1 VRDDRFVAIESSG
14 KKFRAVVQ
22 LKGVKRHSNFVPTRA
37 EAKVLEAQLML
48 SMGGSPVQ
56 GAHTVAEVVAGYI
69 ADSAGRL
76 SPGTIDFYQ
85 KGEKA
90 LPATFLARQVADVK
104 PVVVDAL
111 YSELRAGGASEHK
124 IQKVHRLLSAAF
136 ERALRYEWLASNP
149 CRLATKPR
157 PHTEEIR
164 PPSSDEVWE
173 IILKAALVNEDLGV
187 CLLLAAATGMRRGEL
202 VALQWRDIGKGQ
214 ITIRRSL
221 VEDKSKKLH
230 IRQTKTGTRGHRT
243 IAVDSDTMYAL
254 EAVSE
259 RHAADALRT
268 GLPPAVWCFTREDL
282 ETPWRPDYLTT
293 AYGRLTRESTLHGLR
308 HYHAT
313 QLLSGGVA
321 VATVSHRLGHS
332 SAAVT
337 LKTYSHW
344 IPSQDQ
350 DAADIIGDIL
360 QSAMPRASA
369 LRTARLQ
376 PERTATT

>member
-1 VRDDRFVAIESSG
+1 MAIESNG

-22 LKGVKRHSNFVPTRA
+22 LKGTKRHSHFVATRG

-69 ADSAGRL
+69 ADSAARL

-90 LPATFLARQVADVK
+90 LPSTFLARQVADVK

-111 YSELRAGGASEHK
+111 YAELRADGASEHK

-157 PHTEEIR
+157 PHTEEIN
-164 PPSSDEVWE
+164 PPSSEQVVE
-173 IILKAALVNEDLGV
+173 TIVKAEQVNEDLAV
-187 CLLLAAATGMRRGEL
+187 CLRLAAATGMRRGEL
-202 VALQWRDIGKGQ
+202 VALQWRDVGKGQ
-214 ITIRRSL
+214 ITVRRSL
-221 VEDKSKKLH
+221 VEDKSKNLH

-243 IAVDSDTMYAL
+243 IAVDPDTMLAL
-254 EAVSE
+254 DAVLE
-259 RHAADALRT
+259 RQAADALRT
-268 GLPPAVWCFTREDL
+268 GIPPSIWCFTHEDL

-293 AYGRLTRESTLHGLR
+293 AYARLTDESTLHGLR

-313 QLLSGGVA
+313 QLLSNGVA

-332 SAAVT
+332 SSAVT
-337 LKTYSHW
+337 LNTYSHW

-350 DAADIIGDIL
+350 DAADIIGGML
-360 QSAMPRASA
+360 QTPMPPTGSAPHSARRRRA
-369 LRTARLQ
+369 
-376 PERTATT
+376 RTATT